1 LSTKN
6 FYPITAMPSVQ
17 IPTRKSTKDLTQ
29 IPLTTDLGGYFD
41 GLNVNYGIRRTANSS
56 QLITTPSISNK
67 KSKDKNE
74 FFVFFESFFCIDYS
88 PCLST
93 PCLHN
98 STCVV
103 QSEHRFQ
110 CICSPAFIGIYCEV
124 GKLLRLFPN
133 ISSNFSNPIQK
144 Y

>member
-1 LSTKN
+1 
-6 FYPITAMPSVQ
+6 MPSVQ

-56 QLITTPSISNK
+56 QSISNK
-67 KSKDKNE
+67 KSKDKLKMNSL
-74 FFVFFESFFCIDYS
+74 FFFESFFSIDYS

-124 GKLLRLFPN
+124 GKLLCLFPN
-133 ISSNFSNPIQK
+133 ISSNFSLIPSRNIK
-144 Y
+144 YCTFS